1 MDKRKVLVPFQ
12 VSMRFSRK
20 QARREEPDPLGRT
33 EAVEV
38 SVMVNTYRTADDA
51 AADKADLF
59 RLMEALGA
67 SPSGL
72 RRAGVS

>member
-20 QARREEPDPLGRT
+20 QARHEEPDPLGQAETVEGRA

-38 SVMVNTYRTADDA
+38 SVMTDRIFATAGDWA
-51 AADKADLF
+51 V
-59 RLMEALGA
+59 A
-67 SPSGL
+67 SDGL
-72 RRAGVS
+72 Q